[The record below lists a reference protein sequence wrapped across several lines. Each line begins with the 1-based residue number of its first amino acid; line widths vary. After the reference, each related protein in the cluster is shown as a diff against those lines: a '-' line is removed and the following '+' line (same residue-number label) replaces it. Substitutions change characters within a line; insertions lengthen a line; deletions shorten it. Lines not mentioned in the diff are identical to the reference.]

1 MTNSKMSTH
10 TRGELMIVKFFKRG
24 GVTDNK
30 FSTGGESAKNYLLNE
45 RVQQGTAQLLKG
57 DPEETTEIIN
67 GLGFSKIFTSGCLSF
82 DSEESKKIDD
92 ELKQKLMNDFERSLF
107 GDFDRSR
114 ISGYWVEHTDKKNE
128 KTGEP
133 RLELNFVFAN
143 VDLMTGKNLP
153 VYYHKNDLSRIN
165 DFKDLTNLVYD
176 LSDPNAPERKQTSV
190 ISINQSQNQK
200 DLKQAID
207 NHLMTLASQGQ
218 LPNHDSVK
226 QAITD
231 LGLTITATKNK
242 SISIKNPDPEKTRP
256 IRLTGA
262 FYEQQYKIANIINQP
277 ADSPSP
283 ADRNARIDELSAR
296 LESRIAKRTS
306 DLFQRMR
313 TRKGANADTARAKF
327 EPVQFSPRQDT
338 PTDPSHYQLTNN
350 HNLHSDLVSL
360 EHNSFDS
367 DPSLVPTEIA
377 NNSFSHGNHS
387 RFIDH
392 ILPGLQSPTTQRNGV
407 NDHEQRNNAS
417 SQGNA
422 GAFGAKA
429 RASFRGVTNAII
441 GYIDNFEFGTKA
453 SIGLFDTAVASERSS
468 DQQLRNGI
476 EQTKAVARSST
487 QGNNN
492 KRIKAD
498 TQPEQAPS
506 PIDHP
511 TPPTDVGSEKD
522 NREVELMEFYGL
534 MPTHDD
540 TPAPAP
546 YSSPKLQDYGLIPP
560 PNADQII
567 IEGEKNAT
575 GKRENNKRFTRY

>member
-1 MTNSKMSTH
+1 
-10 TRGELMIVKFFKRG
+10 MIVKFFKRG
-24 GVTDNK
+24 GTNDNK
-30 FSTGGESAKNYLLNE
+30 ISTGGEGVKNYLLGKDNNRE
-45 RVQQGTAQLLKG
+45 HANLLRG

-67 GLGFSKIFTSGCLSF
+67 GLGFSQIYTAGCLSF
-82 DSEESKKIDD
+82 DGEETQRVDD
-92 ELKQKLMNDFERSLF
+92 QLKQKLMADFERSLF

-114 ISGYWVEHTDKKNE
+114 ISGYWVEHTDKKDPRNGLE
-128 KTGEP
+128 

-143 VDLMTGKNLP
+143 VDLMTGKNLT
-153 VYYHKNDLSRIN
+153 VYLHKIDQSRIN
-165 DFKDLTNLVYD
+165 DFRDLSVLKHD

-190 ISINQSQNQK
+190 TNINQSQNQK

-262 FYEQQYKIANIINQP
+262 FYEQQYSALNYINR
-277 ADSPSP
+277 AEDSPSP
-283 ADRNARIDELSAR
+283 ADRNARIDEISAR
-296 LESRIAKRTS
+296 LESRITKRTN
-306 DLFQRMR
+306 DLYSKLRPR
-313 TRKGANADTARAKF
+313 TSKNSEPARAEF
-327 EPVQFSPRQDT
+327 EPVQFSSRQDT
-338 PTDPSHYQLTNN
+338 GTDPSDYQPTDNN
-350 HNLHSDLVSL
+350 PLYTDLGVIK
-360 EHNSFDS
+360 HNSFDS
-367 DPSLVPTEIA
+367 NPSLVHAKTT
-377 NNSFSHGNHS
+377 NNSFDNGNHS

-453 SIGLFDTAVASERSS
+453 SIRLFDTAVASERSS

-540 TPAPAP
+540 TPAP

-560 PNADQII
+560 PNANQII

-575 GKRENNKRFTRY
+575 GKRENNKRLTRR

>member
-1 MTNSKMSTH
+1 MPIC
-10 TRGELMIVKFFKRG
+10 TRGKTMIVKFFKRG
-24 GVTDNK
+24 GTKDNK
-30 FSTGGESAKNYLLNE
+30 ISTGGEGVKNYLLGKDNDRE
-45 RVQQGTAQLLKG
+45 KARLLAG
-57 DPEETTEIIN
+57 DPNETTEIIN
-67 GLGFSKIFTSGCLSF
+67 GLGFNKIYTSGCLSF
-82 DSEESKKIDD
+82 DGEESQRITDQ
-92 ELKQKLMNDFERSLF
+92 QKYEIMQNFERTLF
-107 GDFDRSR
+107 GDFDKSR
-114 ISGYWVEHTDKKNE
+114 ISGYWVEHTDKVDPNNGLE
-128 KTGEP
+128 

-143 VDLMTGKNLP
+143 VDLATGKNLP

-165 DFKDLTNLVYD
+165 DYKDLTNLTYD
-176 LSDPNAPERKQTSV
+176 LSDPNATQRKQASV
-190 ISINQSQNQK
+190 ISNNQSQDQK
-200 DLKQAID
+200 QLKQAIND
-207 NHLMTLASQGQ
+207 HLMTLATKGRLQ
-218 LPNHDSVK
+218 NHDSVK
-226 QAITD
+226 QALTD
-231 LGLTITATKNK
+231 LGLEITAIKK
-242 SISIKNPDPEKTRP
+242 SSISIKNPDPSKTRP

-306 DLFQRMR
+306 DLFHRMR

-338 PTDPSHYQLTNN
+338 PTDPSDYQPTDNN
-350 HNLHSDLVSL
+350 PLYTDLGVIK
-360 EHNSFDS
+360 HNSFDS
-367 DPSLVPTEIA
+367 DPSLVHAKTA
-377 NNSFSHGNHS
+377 NNSFSYGGHS

-392 ILPGLQSPTTQRNGV
+392 ILPSLQSPTTQQRNGI
-407 NDHEQRNNAS
+407 NNNEQRNNAGS
-417 SQGNA
+417 TSHA
-422 GAFGAKA
+422 GANGAKA
-429 RASFRGVTNAII
+429 RASFREFTDAII
-441 GYIDNFEFGTKA
+441 KYINDFEFGTKA
-453 SIGLFDTAVASERSS
+453 SIRLFDTAVASERSS

-506 PIDHP
+506 PIDSP
-511 TPPTDVGSEKD
+511 APPPAKAGSEKD

-567 IEGEKNAT
+567 IEHGEKNAT
-575 GKRENNKRFTRY
+575 GKRENNKRYTRH

>member
-1 MTNSKMSTH
+1 
-10 TRGELMIVKFFKRG
+10 MIVKFFKRG

-30 FSTGGESAKNYLLNE
+30 FSTGGESAKNYLLNK
-45 RVQQGTAQLLKG
+45 RVEQGTAQLLKG

-82 DSEESKKIDD
+82 DSEESQRISDSHKYKIMQ
-92 ELKQKLMNDFERSLF
+92 EFERALF
-107 GDFDRSR
+107 GDFDKTRV
-114 ISGYWVEHTDKKNE
+114 SGYWVEHTDKKNE
-128 KTGEP
+128 KTGES

-165 DFKDLTNLVYD
+165 DFKDLTNLVYE

-207 NHLMTLASQGQ
+207 NHLIELANQNK
-218 LPNHDSVK
+218 LPSHDSVK
-226 QAITD
+226 QALTD
-231 LGLTITATKNK
+231 LGLEIIAIKK
-242 SISIKNPDPEKTRP
+242 SSISIKNPDPEKTRP

-262 FYEQQYKIANIINQP
+262 FYEQQYSALNYINR
-277 ADSPSP
+277 AEDSPSP
-283 ADRNARIDELSAR
+283 ADRNARIDEISAR
-296 LESRIAKRTS
+296 LESRIAKRTN
-306 DLFQRMR
+306 DLYSKLRPR
-313 TRKGANADTARAKF
+313 TSKNSEPARAKF

-338 PTDPSHYQLTNN
+338 GTDPSDYQPTDNN
-350 HNLHSDLVSL
+350 PLYTDLGVIK
-360 EHNSFDS
+360 HNSFDS
-367 DPSLVPTEIA
+367 DPSLVHAKTA
-377 NNSFSHGNHS
+377 NNSFSYGNHS
-387 RFIDH
+387 RFIER
-392 ILPGLQSPTTQRNGV
+392 ILPNQQSPTTQRNGV
-407 NDHEQRNNAS
+407 NEHEQRNNAS

-453 SIGLFDTAVASERSS
+453 SIRLFDQTIGAERSS
-468 DQQLRNGI
+468 DQQLRHGI
-476 EQTKAVARSST
+476 KQLEKIARST
-487 QGNNN
+487 AQGNID
-492 KRIKAD
+492 KYITAD
-498 TQPEQAPS
+498 TAPEQAPS
-506 PIDHP
+506 PIDRP
-511 TPPTDVGSEKD
+511 APPPAKAGSEKD

-567 IEGEKNAT
+567 IEHGEKNAT
-575 GKRENNKRFTRY
+575 GKRENNQRYTRY

>member
-1 MTNSKMSTH
+1 
-10 TRGELMIVKFFKRG
+10 MIVKFFKRG

-45 RVQQGTAQLLKG
+45 RVEQGTAQLLKG
-57 DPEETTEIIN
+57 DPAETTEIIN

-128 KTGEP
+128 KTGKP

-153 VYYHKNDLSRIN
+153 VYYHKNDLGRIN

-207 NHLMTLASQGQ
+207 NHLIELANQNK
-218 LPNHDSVK
+218 LPSHDSVK
-226 QAITD
+226 QALTD
-231 LGLTITATKNK
+231 LGLEITAIKK
-242 SISIKNPDPEKTRP
+242 SSISIKNPDPEKTRP

-262 FYEQQYKIANIINQP
+262 FYEQQYKFSDLINR
-277 ADSPSP
+277 AENSTDT
-283 ADRNARIDELSAR
+283 ADRQQRIDELSSR
-296 LESRIAKRTS
+296 FESRIAKRTS
-306 DLFQRMR
+306 DLFHRMR

-338 PTDPSHYQLTNN
+338 PTDPSNYQLTNN

-377 NNSFSHGNHS
+377 NNSFDNGNHS
-387 RFIDH
+387 RFIER
-392 ILPGLQSPTTQRNGV
+392 ILPNQQSPTTQRNGV

-417 SQGNA
+417 STSHA

-429 RASFRGVTNAII
+429 RASFRGVTNTII
-441 GYIDNFEFGTKA
+441 GYIDNFEFGTKE
-453 SIGLFDTAVASERSS
+453 SLRLFDASVASERSS
-468 DQQLRNGI
+468 DRQLRHGI
-476 EQTKAVARSST
+476 EQIKAVARST
-487 QGNNN
+487 APRNDN
-492 KRIKAD
+492 KRIAED
-498 TQPEQAPS
+498 SAPEEQAPS

-575 GKRENNKRFTRY
+575 GKRENNKRLTRH

>member
-1 MTNSKMSTH
+1 MSTR

-45 RVQQGTAQLLKG
+45 RVEQGTAQLLKG

-143 VDLMTGKNLP
+143 VDLETGKNLP
-153 VYYHKNDLSRIN
+153 VYYHQNDLGRIN

-176 LSDPNAPERKQTSV
+176 LSDPNEPNRKQTSV
-190 ISINQSQNQK
+190 TNINQSQNQK

-242 SISIKNPDPEKTRP
+242 SISIKNPDPSKTRP

-296 LESRIAKRTS
+296 LESRISKRTS
-306 DLFQRMR
+306 DLFHRMR
-313 TRKGANADTARAKF
+313 PKKGSNSETARAEFDRVSDSRK
-327 EPVQFSPRQDT
+327 QDT
-338 PTDPSHYQLTNN
+338 PTDPSNYQLTNN

-377 NNSFSHGNHS
+377 NNSFSYGGHS
-387 RFIDH
+387 RFVDH
-392 ILPGLQSPTTQRNGV
+392 ILPGLQSPTTQQRNGV
-407 NDHEQRNNAS
+407 NNNEQRNNAD
-417 SQGNA
+417 SQTNVRSH
-422 GAFGAKA
+422 GAKA
-429 RASFRGVTNAII
+429 RASFREFTDAII
-441 GYIDNFEFGTKA
+441 KYIDNFELGTKA
-453 SIGLFDTAVASERSS
+453 SVRLFDTAVASERSS

-522 NREVELMEFYGL
+522 NREVELKLMEFYGL
-534 MPTHDD
+534 MPTDD

-575 GKRENNKRFTRY
+575 GKRENNKRLTRH

>member
-1 MTNSKMSTH
+1 MSTR

-143 VDLMTGKNLP
+143 VDLETGKNLP

-165 DFKDLTNLVYD
+165 DFKDLTNLQYD
-176 LSDPNAPERKQTSV
+176 LSDPNEPNRKQTSV
-190 ISINQSQNQK
+190 TNINQSQNQK

-242 SISIKNPDPEKTRP
+242 SISIKNPDPSKTRP

-306 DLFQRMR
+306 DLFHRMR
-313 TRKGANADTARAKF
+313 PKKGSNSETARAEFDRVSESRK
-327 EPVQFSPRQDT
+327 QDT
-338 PTDPSHYQLTNN
+338 PTDPSDYQPTDNN
-350 HNLHSDLVSL
+350 PLYTDLGVIK
-360 EHNSFDS
+360 HNSFDS

-387 RFIDH
+387 RFIER
-392 ILPGLQSPTTQRNGV
+392 ILPGLQSPTTQQRNGV
-407 NDHEQRNNAS
+407 NDHGQRNNAS

-429 RASFRGVTNAII
+429 RASFREFTDAII
-441 GYIDNFEFGTKA
+441 KYIDNFEFGAKA
-453 SIGLFDTAVASERSS
+453 SIRLFDQTIGAERSS
-468 DQQLRNGI
+468 DRQLRNGI

-506 PIDHP
+506 PIDRP
-511 TPPTDVGSEKD
+511 APPPAKAGSEKD

-567 IEGEKNAT
+567 IEHGEKNAT
-575 GKRENNKRFTRY
+575 GKRENNQRFTRY

>member
-1 MTNSKMSTH
+1 
-10 TRGELMIVKFFKRG
+10 MIVKFFKRG
-24 GVTDNK
+24 GTNDNK
-30 FSTGGESAKNYLLNE
+30 ISTGGEGVKNYLLGKDNNRE
-45 RVQQGTAQLLKG
+45 HANLLRG

-67 GLGFSKIFTSGCLSF
+67 GLGFSQIYTAGCLSF
-82 DSEESKKIDD
+82 DGEETQRVDD
-92 ELKQKLMNDFERSLF
+92 QLKQKLMADFERSLF

-114 ISGYWVEHTDKKNE
+114 ISGYWVEHTDKKDPRNGLE
-128 KTGEP
+128 

-143 VDLMTGKNLP
+143 VDLQTGKNLT
-153 VYYHKNDLSRIN
+153 VYLHKIDQSRIN
-165 DFKDLTNLVYD
+165 DFRDLSVLKHD

-190 ISINQSQNQK
+190 TNINQSQNQK

-242 SISIKNPDPEKTRP
+242 SISIKNPDPAKTRP

-262 FYEQQYKIANIINQP
+262 FYEQQYKFSDLINR
-277 ADSPSP
+277 AENSTDT
-283 ADRNARIDELSAR
+283 ADRQQRIDELSSR
-296 LESRIAKRTS
+296 FESRIAKRTS
-306 DLFQRMR
+306 DLFHRMR

-338 PTDPSHYQLTNN
+338 PTDPSDYQPTDNN
-350 HNLHSDLVSL
+350 PLYTDLGVIK
-360 EHNSFDS
+360 HNSFDS
-367 DPSLVPTEIA
+367 DPSLVHAKTA

-392 ILPGLQSPTTQRNGV
+392 ILPGLQSPATQRNGV

-441 GYIDNFEFGTKA
+441 GYIDNFEFATKA
-453 SIGLFDTAVASERSS
+453 SIRLFDTAVASERSS

-522 NREVELMEFYGL
+522 KREVELMEFYGL
-534 MPTHDD
+534 TPTHDD

-575 GKRENNKRFTRY
+575 GKRENNKRLTRH

>member
-1 MTNSKMSTH
+1 
-10 TRGELMIVKFFKRG
+10 MIVKFFKRG
-24 GVTDNK
+24 GIKDNK
-30 FSTGGESAKNYLLNE
+30 ISTGGEGVKNYLLGKDHDRE
-45 RVQQGTAQLLKG
+45 KAILLQGN
-57 DPEETTEIIN
+57 PEETTEIIN
-67 GLGFSKIFTSGCLSF
+67 GLGFNKIYTSGCLSF
-82 DSEESKKIDD
+82 DGEESQLITDQ
-92 ELKQKLMNDFERSLF
+92 QKYEIMQNFERALF
-107 GDFDRSR
+107 GDFDKTR
-114 ISGYWVEHTDKKNE
+114 ISGYWVEHSDKTDPNNALD
-128 KTGEP
+128 
-133 RLELNFVFAN
+133 RLELNFVYAN
-143 VDLMTGKNLP
+143 VDLQTGKNLP
-153 VYYHKNDLSRIN
+153 VYYHRNDLSRIN
-165 DFKDLTNLVYD
+165 DFKDLTNLTYD
-176 LSDPNAPERKQTSV
+176 LSDPNEPNRKQTSV
-190 ISINQSQNQK
+190 ININQSQNQK

-226 QAITD
+226 QALTD
-231 LGLTITATKNK
+231 LGLEITAIKK
-242 SISIKNPDPEKTRP
+242 SSISIKNPDPAKTRP

-262 FYEQQYKIANIINQP
+262 FYEQQYSAINYINR
-277 ADSPSP
+277 AEDSPSP
-283 ADRNARIDELSAR
+283 ADRNARIDEISAR
-296 LESRIAKRTS
+296 LESRIAKRTN
-306 DLFQRMR
+306 DLYSKLRPR
-313 TRKGANADTARAKF
+313 TSKNSEPARAEF
-327 EPVQFSPRQDT
+327 ERLQFSSRQDT
-338 PTDPSHYQLTNN
+338 GTDPSDYQPTDNN
-350 HNLHSDLVSL
+350 PLYTDLGVIK
-360 EHNSFDS
+360 HNSFDS

-377 NNSFSHGNHS
+377 NNSFSYGGHS

-392 ILPGLQSPTTQRNGV
+392 ILPGLQSPTTQQRNGV
-407 NDHEQRNNAS
+407 NNNEQRNNAS

-441 GYIDNFEFGTKA
+441 GYIDNFEFATKA
-453 SIGLFDTAVASERSS
+453 SIRLFDTAVASERSS

-567 IEGEKNAT
+567 IEHGEKNAT

>member
-1 MTNSKMSTH
+1 
-10 TRGELMIVKFFKRG
+10 MIVKFFKRG

-30 FSTGGESAKNYLLNE
+30 FSTGGESAKNYLLNK
-45 RVQQGTAQLLKG
+45 RVEQGTAQLLKG

-67 GLGFSKIFTSGCLSF
+67 GLGFSQIYTAGCLSF
-82 DSEESKKIDD
+82 DGEETQRVDD
-92 ELKQKLMNDFERSLF
+92 QLKQKLMADFERSLF

-114 ISGYWVEHTDKKNE
+114 ISGYWVEHTDKKDPRNGLE
-128 KTGEP
+128 

-143 VDLMTGKNLP
+143 VDLQTGKNLT
-153 VYYHKNDLSRIN
+153 VYLHKIDQSRIN
-165 DFKDLTNLVYD
+165 DFRDLSVLKHD

-207 NHLMTLASQGQ
+207 NHLIELANQNK

-226 QAITD
+226 QALTD
-231 LGLTITATKNK
+231 LGLEITAIKK
-242 SISIKNPDPEKTRP
+242 SSISIKNPDPEKTRP

-262 FYEQQYKIANIINQP
+262 FYEQEYSAINYINR
-277 ADSPSP
+277 AEDSPSP

-306 DLFQRMR
+306 DLFHRMR
-313 TRKGANADTARAKF
+313 PRKGSNSETARAEFDRVSDSRK
-327 EPVQFSPRQDT
+327 QDT

-387 RFIDH
+387 RFIER
-392 ILPGLQSPTTQRNGV
+392 ILPNQQSPTTQQRNGI
-407 NDHEQRNNAS
+407 NNNEQRNNAGS
-417 SQGNA
+417 TSHA
-422 GAFGAKA
+422 GANGAKA
-429 RASFRGVTNAII
+429 NASFSGLRKAII
-441 GYIDNFEFGTKA
+441 RYIDQFEFRTKA
-453 SIGLFDTAVASERSS
+453 SIRLFDTTVTSERSS
-468 DQQLRNGI
+468 DRQLRHRI
-476 EQTKAVARSST
+476 EQLKGEIRATSPRNTNQDITKA
-487 QGNNN
+487 
-492 KRIKAD
+492 D
-498 TQPEQAPS
+498 PPHEQAPS

-511 TPPTDVGSEKD
+511 APPPAKAGSEKD

-546 YSSPKLQDYGLIPP
+546 YSSPKLQDYGLVPP
-560 PNADQII
+560 SNADQII
-567 IEGEKNAT
+567 IEHGDKNAT
-575 GKRENNKRFTRY
+575 GKRDNNKRYTRY

>member
-1 MTNSKMSTH
+1 
-10 TRGELMIVKFFKRG
+10 MIVKFFKRG
-24 GVTDNK
+24 GTNDNK
-30 FSTGGESAKNYLLNE
+30 ISTGGEGVKNYLLGKDNNRE
-45 RVQQGTAQLLKG
+45 HANLLRG

-67 GLGFSKIFTSGCLSF
+67 GLGFSQIYTAGCLSF
-82 DSEESKKIDD
+82 DGEETQRVDD
-92 ELKQKLMNDFERSLF
+92 QLKQKLMADFERSLF

-114 ISGYWVEHTDKKNE
+114 ISGYWVEHTDKKDPRNGLE
-128 KTGEP
+128 

-143 VDLMTGKNLP
+143 VDLQTGKNLT
-153 VYYHKNDLSRIN
+153 VYLHKIDQSRIN
-165 DFKDLTNLVYD
+165 DFRDLSVLKHD

-190 ISINQSQNQK
+190 TNINQSQNQK

-262 FYEQQYKIANIINQP
+262 FYEQQYSALNYINR
-277 ADSPSP
+277 AEDSPSP
-283 ADRNARIDELSAR
+283 ADRNARIDEISAR
-296 LESRIAKRTS
+296 LESRIAKRTN
-306 DLFQRMR
+306 DLYSKLRPR
-313 TRKGANADTARAKF
+313 TSKNSEPARAEF
-327 EPVQFSPRQDT
+327 ERLQFSSRQDT
-338 PTDPSHYQLTNN
+338 GTDPSDHQPTDNN
-350 HNLHSDLVSL
+350 PLYTDLGVIK
-360 EHNSFDS
+360 HNSFDS
-367 DPSLVPTEIA
+367 DPSLVHAKTA
-377 NNSFSHGNHS
+377 NNSFSYGGHS

-417 SQGNA
+417 STSHA

-441 GYIDNFEFGTKA
+441 GYIDNFEFGAKA
-453 SIGLFDTAVASERSS
+453 SIRLFDQTIGAERSS
-468 DQQLRNGI
+468 DRQLRNGI

-506 PIDHP
+506 LIPP
-511 TPPTDVGSEKD
+511 FTPPAKAGSEKD

-546 YSSPKLQDYGLIPP
+546 YSSPKLQDYGLVPP
-560 PNADQII
+560 SNAEQII
-567 IEGEKNAT
+567 IEIEHGEKNAT
-575 GKRENNKRFTRY
+575 GKRENNQRYTRY

>member
-1 MTNSKMSTH
+1 
-10 TRGELMIVKFFKRG
+10 MIVKFFKRG
-24 GVTDNK
+24 GTNDNK
-30 FSTGGESAKNYLLNE
+30 ISTGGEGVKNYLLGKDNNRE
-45 RVQQGTAQLLKG
+45 HANLLRG

-67 GLGFSKIFTSGCLSF
+67 GLGFSQIYTAGCLSF
-82 DSEESKKIDD
+82 DGEETQRVDD
-92 ELKQKLMNDFERSLF
+92 QLKQKLMADFERSLF

-114 ISGYWVEHTDKKNE
+114 ISGYWVEHTDKKDPRNGLE
-128 KTGEP
+128 

-143 VDLMTGKNLP
+143 VDLQTGKNLT
-153 VYYHKNDLSRIN
+153 VYLHKIDQSRIN
-165 DFKDLTNLVYD
+165 DFRDLSVLKHD

-190 ISINQSQNQK
+190 TNINQSQNQK

-262 FYEQQYKIANIINQP
+262 FYEQQYSALNYINR
-277 ADSPSP
+277 AEDSPSP
-283 ADRNARIDELSAR
+283 ADRNARIDEISSR
-296 LESRIAKRTS
+296 FESRIAKRTS
-306 DLFQRMR
+306 DLFHRMR

-338 PTDPSHYQLTNN
+338 PTDPSNYQLTNN

-387 RFIDH
+387 RFIER
-392 ILPGLQSPTTQRNGV
+392 ILPNQQSPTTQRNGV

-453 SIGLFDTAVASERSS
+453 SIRLFDQTIGAERSS
-468 DQQLRNGI
+468 DQQLRHGI
-476 EQTKAVARSST
+476 KQLEKIARSST

-511 TPPTDVGSEKD
+511 APPPAKAGSEKD

-567 IEGEKNAT
+567 IEHGEKNAT
-575 GKRENNKRFTRY
+575 GKRENNKRYTRY

>member
-1 MTNSKMSTH
+1 
-10 TRGELMIVKFFKRG
+10 MIVKFFKRG
-24 GVTDNK
+24 GTNDNK
-30 FSTGGESAKNYLLNE
+30 ISTGGEGVKNYLLGKDNNRE
-45 RVQQGTAQLLKG
+45 HANLLRG

-67 GLGFSKIFTSGCLSF
+67 GLGFSQIYTAGCLSF
-82 DSEESKKIDD
+82 DGEETQRVDD
-92 ELKQKLMNDFERSLF
+92 QLKQKLMADFERSLF

-114 ISGYWVEHTDKKNE
+114 ISGYWVEHTDKKDPRNGLE
-128 KTGEP
+128 

-143 VDLMTGKNLP
+143 VDLQTGKNLT
-153 VYYHKNDLSRIN
+153 VYLHKIDQSRIN
-165 DFKDLTNLVYD
+165 DFRDLSVLKHD

-207 NHLMTLASQGQ
+207 NYLIELASQNK
-218 LPNHDSVK
+218 LPSHDSVK
-226 QAITD
+226 QALTD
-231 LGLTITATKNK
+231 LGLEIIAIKK
-242 SISIKNPDPEKTRP
+242 SSISIKNPDATKTRP

-262 FYEQQYKIANIINQP
+262 FYEQQYKIANIFNQP

-296 LESRIAKRTS
+296 LESRISKRTS
-306 DLFQRMR
+306 DLFHRMR
-313 TRKGANADTARAKF
+313 PKKGSNSETARAEFDRVSDSRK
-327 EPVQFSPRQDT
+327 QDT
-338 PTDPSHYQLTNN
+338 PTDPSNYQLTNN

-367 DPSLVPTEIA
+367 DPSLVHAKTA
-377 NNSFSHGNHS
+377 NNSFSYGGHS

-392 ILPGLQSPTTQRNGV
+392 ILHGLQSPTTQQRNGV
-407 NDHEQRNNAS
+407 NNNEQRNNAD
-417 SQGNA
+417 SQTNVRSH
-422 GAFGAKA
+422 GAKA
-429 RASFRGVTNAII
+429 RASFREFTDAII
-441 GYIDNFEFGTKA
+441 KYIDNFELGTKA
-453 SIGLFDTAVASERSS
+453 SVRLFDTAVASERSS

-498 TQPEQAPS
+498 PPHEQAPS

-511 TPPTDVGSEKD
+511 APPPAKAGSEKD
-522 NREVELMEFYGL
+522 NSEVELMEFYGL

-575 GKRENNKRFTRY
+575 GKRENNKRLTRH

>member
-1 MTNSKMSTH
+1 MSTR

-45 RVQQGTAQLLKG
+45 RVEQGTAQLLKG

-143 VDLMTGKNLP
+143 VDLETGKNLP
-153 VYYHKNDLSRIN
+153 VYYHQNDLGRIN

-176 LSDPNAPERKQTSV
+176 LSDPNEPNRKQTSV
-190 ISINQSQNQK
+190 TNINQSQNQK

-242 SISIKNPDPEKTRP
+242 SISIKNPDPSKTRP

-296 LESRIAKRTS
+296 LESRISKRTS
-306 DLFQRMR
+306 DLFHRMR
-313 TRKGANADTARAKF
+313 PKKGSNSETARAEFDRVSDSRK
-327 EPVQFSPRQDT
+327 QDT
-338 PTDPSHYQLTNN
+338 PTDPSNYQLTNN

-377 NNSFSHGNHS
+377 NNSFSYGGHS

-392 ILPGLQSPTTQRNGV
+392 ILPGLQSPTTQQRNGV
-407 NDHEQRNNAS
+407 NNNEQRNNAD
-417 SQGNA
+417 SQTNVRSH
-422 GAFGAKA
+422 GAKA
-429 RASFRGVTNAII
+429 RASFREFTDAII
-441 GYIDNFEFGTKA
+441 KYIDNFELGTKA
-453 SIGLFDTAVASERSS
+453 SVRLFDTAVASERSS

-522 NREVELMEFYGL
+522 NREVELKLMEFYGL
-534 MPTHDD
+534 MPTDD

-575 GKRENNKRFTRY
+575 GKRENNKRLTRH

>member
-1 MTNSKMSTH
+1 
-10 TRGELMIVKFFKRG
+10 MIVKFFKRG
-24 GVTDNK
+24 GTNDNK
-30 FSTGGESAKNYLLNE
+30 ISTGGEGVKNYLLGKDNNRE
-45 RVQQGTAQLLKG
+45 HANLLRG

-67 GLGFSKIFTSGCLSF
+67 GLGFSQIYTAGCLSF
-82 DSEESKKIDD
+82 DGEETQRVDD
-92 ELKQKLMNDFERSLF
+92 QLKQKLMADFERSLF

-114 ISGYWVEHTDKKNE
+114 ISGYWVEHTDKKDPRNGLE
-128 KTGEP
+128 

-143 VDLMTGKNLP
+143 VDLMTGKNLT
-153 VYYHKNDLSRIN
+153 VYLHKIDQSRIN
-165 DFKDLTNLVYD
+165 DFRDLSVLKHD

-190 ISINQSQNQK
+190 TNINQSQNQK

-262 FYEQQYKIANIINQP
+262 FYEQQYSALNYINR
-277 ADSPSP
+277 AEDSPSP
-283 ADRNARIDELSAR
+283 ADRNARIDEISAR
-296 LESRIAKRTS
+296 LESRIAKRTN
-306 DLFQRMR
+306 DLYSKLRPR
-313 TRKGANADTARAKF
+313 TSKNSEPARAEF
-327 EPVQFSPRQDT
+327 ERLQFSSRQDT
-338 PTDPSHYQLTNN
+338 GTDPSDHQPTDNN
-350 HNLHSDLVSL
+350 PLYTDLGVIK
-360 EHNSFDS
+360 HNSFDS
-367 DPSLVPTEIA
+367 DPSLVHAKTA
-377 NNSFSHGNHS
+377 NNSFSYGGHS

-417 SQGNA
+417 STSHA

-441 GYIDNFEFGTKA
+441 GYIDNFEFGAKA
-453 SIGLFDTAVASERSS
+453 SIRLFDQTIGAERSS
-468 DQQLRNGI
+468 DRQLRNGI

-506 PIDHP
+506 LIPP
-511 TPPTDVGSEKD
+511 FTPPAKAGSEKD
-522 NREVELMEFYGL
+522 NREEVELMEFYGL
-534 MPTHDD
+534 IPTHDD

-575 GKRENNKRFTRY
+575 GKRENNKRLTRH

>member
-1 MTNSKMSTH
+1 MPIC
-10 TRGELMIVKFFKRG
+10 TRGKTMIVKFFKRG
-24 GVTDNK
+24 GTKDNK
-30 FSTGGESAKNYLLNE
+30 ISTGGEGVKNYLLGKDNDRE
-45 RVQQGTAQLLKG
+45 KASLLAG
-57 DPEETTEIIN
+57 DPNETTEIIN
-67 GLGFSKIFTSGCLSF
+67 GLGFNKIYTSGCLSF
-82 DSEESKKIDD
+82 DSEESQRISDSHKYKIMQ
-92 ELKQKLMNDFERSLF
+92 EFERALF
-107 GDFDRSR
+107 GDFDKTRV
-114 ISGYWVEHTDKKNE
+114 SGYWVEHADKKNE
-128 KTGEP
+128 KTGES

-165 DFKDLTNLVYD
+165 DYKDLTNLTYG
-176 LSDPNAPERKQTSV
+176 LSDPNATQRKQASV
-190 ISINQSQNQK
+190 ISNNQSQDQK
-200 DLKQAID
+200 QLKQAIND
-207 NHLMTLASQGQ
+207 HLMTLATKGRLQ
-218 LPNHDSVK
+218 NHDSVK
-226 QAITD
+226 QALTD
-231 LGLTITATKNK
+231 LGLEITAIKK
-242 SISIKNPDPEKTRP
+242 SSISIKNPDPSKTRP

-306 DLFQRMR
+306 DLFHRMR
-313 TRKGANADTARAKF
+313 PKKGSNSETARAEF

-338 PTDPSHYQLTNN
+338 GTDPSDYQPTDNN
-350 HNLHSDLVSL
+350 PLYTDLGVIK
-360 EHNSFDS
+360 HNSFDS
-367 DPSLVPTEIA
+367 DPSLVHAKTA
-377 NNSFSHGNHS
+377 NNSFSYGGHS

-453 SIGLFDTAVASERSS
+453 SIRLFDTTVTSERSS
-468 DQQLRNGI
+468 DRQLRHRI
-476 EQTKAVARSST
+476 EQLKGEIRATSPRNTNQDITKA
-487 QGNNN
+487 
-492 KRIKAD
+492 D
-498 TQPEQAPS
+498 PPHEQAPS

-511 TPPTDVGSEKD
+511 APPPAKAGSEKD

-567 IEGEKNAT
+567 IEHGEKNAT
-575 GKRENNKRFTRY
+575 GKRENNQRYTRY

>member
-1 MTNSKMSTH
+1 MPIC
-10 TRGELMIVKFFKRG
+10 TRGKTMIVKFFKRG
-24 GVTDNK
+24 GTKDNK
-30 FSTGGESAKNYLLNE
+30 ISTGGEGVKNYLLGKDNDRE
-45 RVQQGTAQLLKG
+45 KASLLAG
-57 DPEETTEIIN
+57 DPNETTEIIN
-67 GLGFSKIFTSGCLSF
+67 GLGFNKIYTSGCLSF
-82 DSEESKKIDD
+82 DGEESQRITDQ
-92 ELKQKLMNDFERSLF
+92 QKYEIMQNFERTLF
-107 GDFDRSR
+107 GDFDKSR
-114 ISGYWVEHTDKKNE
+114 ISGYWVEHTDKVDSNNGLE
-128 KTGEP
+128 

-143 VDLMTGKNLP
+143 VDLATGKNLA

-165 DFKDLTNLVYD
+165 DYKDLTNLTYG
-176 LSDPNAPERKQTSV
+176 LSDPNATQRKQASV
-190 ISINQSQNQK
+190 ISNNQSQDQK
-200 DLKQAID
+200 QLKQAIND
-207 NHLMTLASQGQ
+207 HLMTLATKGRLQ
-218 LPNHDSVK
+218 NHDSVK
-226 QAITD
+226 QALTD
-231 LGLTITATKNK
+231 LGLEITAIKK
-242 SISIKNPDPEKTRP
+242 SSISIKNPDPEKTRP

-262 FYEQQYKIANIINQP
+262 FYEQQYSALNYINR
-277 ADSPSP
+277 AEDSPSP

-306 DLFQRMR
+306 DLFHRMR
-313 TRKGANADTARAKF
+313 PRKGSNSETARAEFDRVSDSRK
-327 EPVQFSPRQDT
+327 QDT

-441 GYIDNFEFGTKA
+441 GYIDNFEFATKA
-453 SIGLFDTAVASERSS
+453 SIRLFDTAVASERSS

-534 MPTHDD
+534 MPTDD

-575 GKRENNKRFTRY
+575 GKRENNKRLTRH

>member
-1 MTNSKMSTH
+1 
-10 TRGELMIVKFFKRG
+10 MIVKFFKRG
-24 GVTDNK
+24 GTNDNK
-30 FSTGGESAKNYLLNE
+30 ISTGGEGVKNYLLGKDNNRE
-45 RVQQGTAQLLKG
+45 NANLLRG

-67 GLGFSKIFTSGCLSF
+67 GLGFSQIYTAGCLSF
-82 DSEESKKIDD
+82 DGEETQRVDD
-92 ELKQKLMNDFERSLF
+92 QLKQKLMADFERSLF

-114 ISGYWVEHTDKKNE
+114 ISGYWVEHTDKKDPRNGLE
-128 KTGEP
+128 

-143 VDLMTGKNLP
+143 VDLQTGKNLT
-153 VYYHKNDLSRIN
+153 VYLHKIDQSRIN
-165 DFKDLTNLVYD
+165 DFRDLSVLKHD

-190 ISINQSQNQK
+190 TNINQSQNQK

-262 FYEQQYKIANIINQP
+262 FYEQQYSALNYINR
-277 ADSPSP
+277 AEDSPSP
-283 ADRNARIDELSAR
+283 ADRNARIDEISAR
-296 LESRIAKRTS
+296 LESRIAKRTN
-306 DLFQRMR
+306 DLYSKLRPR
-313 TRKGANADTARAKF
+313 TSKNSEPARAEF
-327 EPVQFSPRQDT
+327 EPVQFSSRQDT
-338 PTDPSHYQLTNN
+338 GTDPSDYQPTDNN
-350 HNLHSDLVSL
+350 PLYTDLGVIK
-360 EHNSFDS
+360 HNSFDS
-367 DPSLVPTEIA
+367 NPSLVHAKTT
-377 NNSFSHGNHS
+377 NNSFDNGNHS

-453 SIGLFDTAVASERSS
+453 SIRLFDTAVASERSS

-534 MPTHDD
+534 MPAHDD

-575 GKRENNKRFTRY
+575 GKRENNKRLTRH

>member
-1 MTNSKMSTH
+1 
-10 TRGELMIVKFFKRG
+10 MIVKFFKRG

-45 RVQQGTAQLLKG
+45 RVEQGTAQLLKG
-57 DPEETTEIIN
+57 DPAETTEIIN

-143 VDLMTGKNLP
+143 VDLETGKNLP
-153 VYYHKNDLSRIN
+153 VYYHKNDLGRIN
-165 DFKDLTNLVYD
+165 DFKDLTNLQYD
-176 LSDPNAPERKQTSV
+176 LSDPNEPNRKQTSV
-190 ISINQSQNQK
+190 TNINQSQNQK

-262 FYEQQYKIANIINQP
+262 FYEQQYSALNYINR
-277 ADSPSP
+277 AEDSPSP
-283 ADRNARIDELSAR
+283 ADRNARIDEISAR
-296 LESRIAKRTS
+296 LESRISKRTS

-338 PTDPSHYQLTNN
+338 GTDPSDYQPTDNN
-350 HNLHSDLVSL
+350 PLYTDLGVIK
-360 EHNSFDS
+360 HNSFDS

-387 RFIDH
+387 RFIER
-392 ILPGLQSPTTQRNGV
+392 ILPGLQSPTTQQRNGV
-407 NDHEQRNNAS
+407 NDHEQRNNGS
-417 SQGNA
+417 STSHA

-429 RASFRGVTNAII
+429 RASFREFTDAII
-441 GYIDNFEFGTKA
+441 KYIDDFEFGTKA
-453 SIGLFDTAVASERSS
+453 SIRLFDQTIGAERSS
-468 DQQLRNGI
+468 DRQLRNGI

-506 PIDHP
+506 LIPP
-511 TPPTDVGSEKD
+511 FTPPAKAGSEKD

-534 MPTHDD
+534 VPTHDD

-567 IEGEKNAT
+567 IEHGEKNAT
-575 GKRENNKRFTRY
+575 GKRKNNKRFTRY

>member
-1 MTNSKMSTH
+1 
-10 TRGELMIVKFFKRG
+10 MIVKFFKRG
-24 GVTDNK
+24 GTNDNK
-30 FSTGGESAKNYLLNE
+30 ISTGGEGVKNYLLGKDNNRE
-45 RVQQGTAQLLKG
+45 HANLLRG

-67 GLGFSKIFTSGCLSF
+67 GLGFSQIYTAGCLSF
-82 DSEESKKIDD
+82 DGEETQRVDD
-92 ELKQKLMNDFERSLF
+92 QLKQKLMADFERSLF

-114 ISGYWVEHTDKKNE
+114 ISGYWVEHTDKKDPRNGLE
-128 KTGEP
+128 

-143 VDLMTGKNLP
+143 VDLQTGKNLT
-153 VYYHKNDLSRIN
+153 VYLHKIDQSRIN
-165 DFKDLTNLVYD
+165 DFRDLSVLKHD

-190 ISINQSQNQK
+190 TNINQSQNQK

-262 FYEQQYKIANIINQP
+262 FYEQQYSALNYINR
-277 ADSPSP
+277 AEDSPSP

-338 PTDPSHYQLTNN
+338 PTDPSDYQPTDNN
-350 HNLHSDLVSL
+350 PLYTDLVSL

-377 NNSFSHGNHS
+377 NNSFDNGNHS
-387 RFIDH
+387 RFIER

-407 NDHEQRNNAS
+407 NDHEQRNTAS
-417 SQGNA
+417 STSHA

-453 SIGLFDTAVASERSS
+453 SVRLFDQTIGAERSS
-468 DQQLRNGI
+468 DQQLRHGI
-476 EQTKAVARSST
+476 KQLEKIART
-487 QGNNN
+487 TAQGNID
-492 KRIKAD
+492 KYITAD
-498 TQPEQAPS
+498 TAPEQAPS
-506 PIDHP
+506 PIDRP
-511 TPPTDVGSEKD
+511 APPPAKAGSEKD

-575 GKRENNKRFTRY
+575 GKRENNKRLTRH

>member
-1 MTNSKMSTH
+1 
-10 TRGELMIVKFFKRG
+10 MIVKFFKRG
-24 GVTDNK
+24 GTKDNK
-30 FSTGGESAKNYLLNE
+30 ISTGGEGVKNYLLGKDNDRE
-45 RVQQGTAQLLKG
+45 KASLLAG
-57 DPEETTEIIN
+57 DPNETTEIIN
-67 GLGFSKIFTSGCLSF
+67 GLGFNKIYTSGCLSF

-143 VDLMTGKNLP
+143 VDLETGKNLP

-165 DFKDLTNLVYD
+165 DFKDLTNLQYD
-176 LSDPNAPERKQTSV
+176 LSDPNEPNRKQTSV
-190 ISINQSQNQK
+190 TNINQSQNQK

-226 QAITD
+226 QALTD
-231 LGLTITATKNK
+231 LGLEIIAIKK
-242 SISIKNPDPEKTRP
+242 SSISIKNPDPEKTRP

-262 FYEQQYKIANIINQP
+262 FYEQQYSALNYINR
-277 ADSPSP
+277 AEDSPSP
-283 ADRNARIDELSAR
+283 ADRNARIDEISAR

-306 DLFQRMR
+306 DLFHRMR
-313 TRKGANADTARAKF
+313 PRKGSNSETARAEFDRVSDSRK
-327 EPVQFSPRQDT
+327 QDT
-338 PTDPSHYQLTNN
+338 PTDPSDYQPTDNN
-350 HNLHSDLVSL
+350 PLYTDLGVIK
-360 EHNSFDS
+360 HNSFDS
-367 DPSLVPTEIA
+367 NPSLVHAKTT
-377 NNSFSHGNHS
+377 NNSFDNGNHS
-387 RFIDH
+387 RFIER
-392 ILPGLQSPTTQRNGV
+392 ILPGLQSPTTQQRNGV
-407 NDHEQRNNAS
+407 NNNEQRNNAD
-417 SQGNA
+417 SQTNVRSH
-422 GAFGAKA
+422 GAKA

-441 GYIDNFEFGTKA
+441 KYIDNFELGTKA
-453 SIGLFDTAVASERSS
+453 SIRLFDQTIGAERSS
-468 DQQLRNGI
+468 DQQLRHGI
-476 EQTKAVARSST
+476 KQLEKIARSTSPRNTNQDITKA
-487 QGNNN
+487 
-492 KRIKAD
+492 D
-498 TQPEQAPS
+498 PPHEQAPS

-511 TPPTDVGSEKD
+511 APPPAKAGSEKD
-522 NREVELMEFYGL
+522 NREEVELMEFYGL
-534 MPTHDD
+534 IPTHDD

-575 GKRENNKRFTRY
+575 GKRENNKRLTRH

>member
-1 MTNSKMSTH
+1 
-10 TRGELMIVKFFKRG
+10 MIVKFFKRG
-24 GVTDNK
+24 GTNDNK
-30 FSTGGESAKNYLLNE
+30 ISTGGEGVKNYLLGKDNNRE
-45 RVQQGTAQLLKG
+45 HANLLRG

-67 GLGFSKIFTSGCLSF
+67 GLGFSQIYTAGCLSF
-82 DSEESKKIDD
+82 DGEETQRVDD
-92 ELKQKLMNDFERSLF
+92 QLKQKLMADFERSLF

-114 ISGYWVEHTDKKNE
+114 ISGYWVEHTDKKDPRNGLE
-128 KTGEP
+128 

-143 VDLMTGKNLP
+143 VDLQTGKNLT
-153 VYYHKNDLSRIN
+153 VYLHKIDQSRIN
-165 DFKDLTNLVYD
+165 DFRDLSVLKHD

-207 NHLMTLASQGQ
+207 NYLIELASQNK
-218 LPNHDSVK
+218 LPDHQAVK
-226 QAITD
+226 QALTD
-231 LGLTITATKNK
+231 LGLEITATKNK

-262 FYEQQYKIANIINQP
+262 FYEQQYKFSDLINR
-277 ADSPSP
+277 AENSTDT
-283 ADRNARIDELSAR
+283 ADRQQRIDELSSR
-296 LESRIAKRTS
+296 FESRITKRTN
-306 DLFQRMR
+306 DLYSKLRPR
-313 TRKGANADTARAKF
+313 TSKNSEPARAEF
-327 EPVQFSPRQDT
+327 ERLQFSSRQDT
-338 PTDPSHYQLTNN
+338 GTDPSNYQLTNN
-350 HNLHSDLVSL
+350 HNLHSNLVSL

-377 NNSFSHGNHS
+377 NNSFSYGGHS

-392 ILPGLQSPTTQRNGV
+392 ILPGLQSPTTQQRNGI
-407 NDHEQRNNAS
+407 NNNEQRNNAGS
-417 SQGNA
+417 TSHA
-422 GAFGAKA
+422 GANGAKA

-441 GYIDNFEFGTKA
+441 GYINNFEFGTKA
-453 SIGLFDTAVASERSS
+453 SIRLFDQTIGAERSS
-468 DQQLRNGI
+468 DQQLRHGI
-476 EQTKAVARSST
+476 KQLEKIARSTSPRNTNQDITKA
-487 QGNNN
+487 
-492 KRIKAD
+492 D
-498 TQPEQAPS
+498 PPHEQAPS

-511 TPPTDVGSEKD
+511 APPPAKAGSEKD
-522 NREVELMEFYGL
+522 NSEVELMEFYGL

-575 GKRENNKRFTRY
+575 GKRENNKRLARH

>member
-1 MTNSKMSTH
+1 
-10 TRGELMIVKFFKRG
+10 MIVKFFKRG
-24 GVTDNK
+24 GTNDNK
-30 FSTGGESAKNYLLNE
+30 ISTGGEGVKNYLLGKDNNRE
-45 RVQQGTAQLLKG
+45 HANLLRG

-67 GLGFSKIFTSGCLSF
+67 GLGFSQIYTAGCLSF
-82 DSEESKKIDD
+82 DGEETQRVDD
-92 ELKQKLMNDFERSLF
+92 QLKQKLMADFERSLF

-114 ISGYWVEHTDKKNE
+114 ISGYWVEHTDKKDPRNGLE
-128 KTGEP
+128 

-143 VDLMTGKNLP
+143 VDLMTGKNLT
-153 VYYHKNDLSRIN
+153 VYLHKIDQSRIN
-165 DFKDLTNLVYD
+165 DFRDLSVLKHD

-190 ISINQSQNQK
+190 TNINQSQNQK

-262 FYEQQYKIANIINQP
+262 FYEQQYSALNYINR
-277 ADSPSP
+277 AEDSPSP

-296 LESRIAKRTS
+296 LESRIAKRTN
-306 DLFQRMR
+306 DLYSKLRPR
-313 TRKGANADTARAKF
+313 TSKNSEPARAEF
-327 EPVQFSPRQDT
+327 ERLQFSSRQDT
-338 PTDPSHYQLTNN
+338 GTDPSNYQLTNN

-387 RFIDH
+387 RFIER
-392 ILPGLQSPTTQRNGV
+392 ILPNQQSPTTQQRNGV
-407 NDHEQRNNAS
+407 NNNEQRNNAD
-417 SQGNA
+417 SQTNVRSH
-422 GAFGAKA
+422 GAKA
-429 RASFRGVTNAII
+429 RASFREFTDAII
-441 GYIDNFEFGTKA
+441 KYIDNFELGTKA
-453 SIGLFDTAVASERSS
+453 SIRLFDTAVASERSS
-468 DQQLRNGI
+468 DRQLRNGI

-487 QGNNN
+487 QRDNN

-522 NREVELMEFYGL
+522 NMEVELMEFYGL
-534 MPTHDD
+534 MPAHDD

-575 GKRENNKRFTRY
+575 GKRENNKRLTRH

>member
-1 MTNSKMSTH
+1 MSTR

-45 RVQQGTAQLLKG
+45 RVEQGTAQLLKG

-143 VDLMTGKNLP
+143 VDLETGKNLP

-165 DFKDLTNLVYD
+165 DFKDLTNLQYD
-176 LSDPNAPERKQTSV
+176 LSDPNEPNRKQTSV
-190 ISINQSQNQK
+190 TNINQSQNQK

-262 FYEQQYKIANIINQP
+262 FYEQQYSALNYINR
-277 ADSPSP
+277 AEDSPSP
-283 ADRNARIDELSAR
+283 ADRNARIDEISAR

-338 PTDPSHYQLTNN
+338 PTDPSDYQPTDNN
-350 HNLHSDLVSL
+350 PLYTDLGVIK
-360 EHNSFDS
+360 HNSFDS

-387 RFIDH
+387 RFIER

-407 NDHEQRNNAS
+407 NDHEQRNTAS
-417 SQGNA
+417 STSHA

-453 SIGLFDTAVASERSS
+453 SVRLFDQTIGAERSS
-468 DQQLRNGI
+468 DQQLRHGI
-476 EQTKAVARSST
+476 KQLEKIARSTSPRNTNQDITKA
-487 QGNNN
+487 
-492 KRIKAD
+492 D
-498 TQPEQAPS
+498 PPHEQAPS

-511 TPPTDVGSEKD
+511 APPPAKAGSEKD

-575 GKRENNKRFTRY
+575 GKRENNKRLTRH

>member
-1 MTNSKMSTH
+1 
-10 TRGELMIVKFFKRG
+10 MIVKFFKRG

-45 RVQQGTAQLLKG
+45 RVEQGTAQLLKG

-67 GLGFSKIFTSGCLSF
+67 GLGFNKIYTSGCLSF

-143 VDLMTGKNLP
+143 VDLETGKNLP

-165 DFKDLTNLVYD
+165 DFKDLTNLQYD
-176 LSDPNAPERKQTSV
+176 LSDPNEPNRKQTSV
-190 ISINQSQNQK
+190 TNINQSQNQK

-242 SISIKNPDPEKTRP
+242 SISIKNPDPAKTRP

-262 FYEQQYKIANIINQP
+262 FYEQQYKFSDLINR
-277 ADSPSP
+277 AENSTDT
-283 ADRNARIDELSAR
+283 ADRQQRIDELSSR
-296 LESRIAKRTS
+296 FESRIAKRTS

-338 PTDPSHYQLTNN
+338 PTDPSDYQPTDNN
-350 HNLHSDLVSL
+350 PLYTDLVSL

-453 SIGLFDTAVASERSS
+453 SIRLFDQTIGAERSS
-468 DQQLRNGI
+468 DQQLRHGI
-476 EQTKAVARSST
+476 KQLEKIARST
-487 QGNNN
+487 AQRNID
-492 KRIKAD
+492 KYITAD
-498 TQPEQAPS
+498 TAPEQAPS
-506 PIDHP
+506 PIDSP
-511 TPPTDVGSEKD
+511 APPPAKAGSEKD

-567 IEGEKNAT
+567 IEHGEKNAT
-575 GKRENNKRFTRY
+575 GKRENNKRFTHC

>member
-1 MTNSKMSTH
+1 
-10 TRGELMIVKFFKRG
+10 MIVKFFKRG
-24 GVTDNK
+24 GTNDNK
-30 FSTGGESAKNYLLNE
+30 ISTGGEGVKNYLLGKDNNRE
-45 RVQQGTAQLLKG
+45 HANLLRG

-67 GLGFSKIFTSGCLSF
+67 GLGFSQIYTAGCLSF
-82 DSEESKKIDD
+82 DGEETQRVDD
-92 ELKQKLMNDFERSLF
+92 QLKQKLMADFERSLF

-114 ISGYWVEHTDKKNE
+114 ISGYWVEHTDKKDPRNGLE
-128 KTGEP
+128 

-143 VDLMTGKNLP
+143 VDLQTGKNLT
-153 VYYHKNDLSRIN
+153 VYLHKIDQSRIN
-165 DFKDLTNLVYD
+165 DFRDLSVLKHD

-207 NHLMTLASQGQ
+207 NHLIELANQNK
-218 LPNHDSVK
+218 LPSHDSVK
-226 QAITD
+226 QALTD
-231 LGLTITATKNK
+231 LGLEIIAIKK
-242 SISIKNPDPEKTRP
+242 SSISIKNPDPEKTRP

-262 FYEQQYKIANIINQP
+262 FYEQQYSALNYINR
-277 ADSPSP
+277 AEDSPSP
-283 ADRNARIDELSAR
+283 ADRNARIDEISAR
-296 LESRIAKRTS
+296 LESRIAKRTN
-306 DLFQRMR
+306 DLYSKLRPR
-313 TRKGANADTARAKF
+313 TSKNSEPARAEF
-327 EPVQFSPRQDT
+327 ERLQFSSRQDT
-338 PTDPSHYQLTNN
+338 GTDPSNYQLTNN

-367 DPSLVPTEIA
+367 DPSLVHAKTA
-377 NNSFSHGNHS
+377 NNSFSYGGHS

-392 ILPGLQSPTTQRNGV
+392 ILHGLQSPTTQQRNGI
-407 NDHEQRNNAS
+407 NNNEQRNNAGS
-417 SQGNA
+417 TSHA
-422 GAFGAKA
+422 GANGAKA

-453 SIGLFDTAVASERSS
+453 SIRLFDTAVASERSS

-506 PIDHP
+506 PIDSP
-511 TPPTDVGSEKD
+511 APPPAKAGSEKD

-567 IEGEKNAT
+567 IEHGEKNAT
-575 GKRENNKRFTRY
+575 GKRENNKRYTRY

>member
-1 MTNSKMSTH
+1 
-10 TRGELMIVKFFKRG
+10 MIVKFFKRG
-24 GVTDNK
+24 GTNDNK
-30 FSTGGESAKNYLLNE
+30 ISTGGEGVKNYLLGKDNNRE
-45 RVQQGTAQLLKG
+45 HANLLRG

-67 GLGFSKIFTSGCLSF
+67 GLGFSQIYTAGCLSF
-82 DSEESKKIDD
+82 DGEETQRVDD
-92 ELKQKLMNDFERSLF
+92 QLKQKLMADFERSLF

-114 ISGYWVEHTDKKNE
+114 ISGYWVEHTDKKDPRNGLE
-128 KTGEP
+128 

-143 VDLMTGKNLP
+143 VDLMTGKNLT
-153 VYYHKNDLSRIN
+153 VYLHKIDQSRIN
-165 DFKDLTNLVYD
+165 DFRDLSVLKHD
-176 LSDPNAPERKQTSV
+176 LSDPNEPNRKQTSV
-190 ISINQSQNQK
+190 TNINQSQNQK

-226 QAITD
+226 QALTD
-231 LGLTITATKNK
+231 LGLEIIAIKK
-242 SISIKNPDPEKTRP
+242 SSISIKNPDPEKTRP

-262 FYEQQYKIANIINQP
+262 FYEQQYSALNYINR
-277 ADSPSP
+277 AEDSPSP

-306 DLFQRMR
+306 DLFHRMR
-313 TRKGANADTARAKF
+313 PRKGSNSETARAEFDRVSDSRK
-327 EPVQFSPRQDT
+327 QDT

-441 GYIDNFEFGTKA
+441 GYIDNFEFATKA
-453 SIGLFDTAVASERSS
+453 SIRLFDTAVASERSS

-575 GKRENNKRFTRY
+575 GKRENNKRLTRH

>member
-1 MTNSKMSTH
+1 
-10 TRGELMIVKFFKRG
+10 MIVKFFKRG
-24 GVTDNK
+24 GTNDNK
-30 FSTGGESAKNYLLNE
+30 ISTGGEGVKNYLLGKDNNRE
-45 RVQQGTAQLLKG
+45 HANLLRG
-57 DPEETTEIIN
+57 DPEETTEIII
-67 GLGFSKIFTSGCLSF
+67 GLGFSQIYTAGCLSF
-82 DSEESKKIDD
+82 DGEETQRVDD
-92 ELKQKLMNDFERSLF
+92 QLKQKLMADFERSLF

-114 ISGYWVEHTDKKNE
+114 ISGYWVEHTDKKDPRNGLE
-128 KTGEP
+128 

-143 VDLMTGKNLP
+143 VDLQTGKNLT
-153 VYYHKNDLSRIN
+153 VYLHKIDQSRIN
-165 DFKDLTNLVYD
+165 DFRDLSVLKHD

-207 NHLMTLASQGQ
+207 NYLIELASQNK
-218 LPNHDSVK
+218 LPDHQAVK
-226 QAITD
+226 QALTD
-231 LGLTITATKNK
+231 LGLEITATKNK
-242 SISIKNPDPEKTRP
+242 SISIKNPDATKTRP

-262 FYEQQYKIANIINQP
+262 FYEQQYSALNYINR
-277 ADSPSP
+277 AEDSPSP
-283 ADRNARIDELSAR
+283 ADRNARIDEISSR
-296 LESRIAKRTS
+296 FESRIAKRTS
-306 DLFQRMR
+306 DLFHRMR

-338 PTDPSHYQLTNN
+338 PTDPSNYQLTNN

-367 DPSLVPTEIA
+367 DPSLVHAKTA
-377 NNSFSHGNHS
+377 NNSFSYGGHS

-392 ILPGLQSPTTQRNGV
+392 ILPSLQSPTTQQRNGI
-407 NDHEQRNNAS
+407 NNNEQRNNAGS
-417 SQGNA
+417 TSHA
-422 GAFGAKA
+422 GANGAKA
-429 RASFRGVTNAII
+429 RASFREFTDAII
-441 GYIDNFEFGTKA
+441 KYIDDFEFGTKA
-453 SIGLFDTAVASERSS
+453 SIRLFDTAVASERSS

-546 YSSPKLQDYGLIPP
+546 YSSPKLQDYGLVPP
-560 PNADQII
+560 SNADQII
-567 IEGEKNAT
+567 IEHGDKNAT
-575 GKRENNKRFTRY
+575 GKRENNKRYTRY

>member
-1 MTNSKMSTH
+1 
-10 TRGELMIVKFFKRG
+10 MIVKFFKRG
-24 GVTDNK
+24 GTNDNK
-30 FSTGGESAKNYLLNE
+30 ISTGGEGVKNYLLGKDNNRE
-45 RVQQGTAQLLKG
+45 HANLLRG

-67 GLGFSKIFTSGCLSF
+67 GLGFSQIYTAGCLSF
-82 DSEESKKIDD
+82 DGEETQRVDD
-92 ELKQKLMNDFERSLF
+92 QLKQKLMADFERSLF

-114 ISGYWVEHTDKKNE
+114 ISGYWVEHTDKKDPRNGLE
-128 KTGEP
+128 

-143 VDLMTGKNLP
+143 VDLQTGKNLT
-153 VYYHKNDLSRIN
+153 VYLHKIDQSRIN
-165 DFKDLTNLVYD
+165 DFRDLSVLKHD

-207 NHLMTLASQGQ
+207 NYLIELASQNK
-218 LPNHDSVK
+218 LPDHQAVK
-226 QAITD
+226 QALTD
-231 LGLTITATKNK
+231 LGLEITATKNK
-242 SISIKNPDPEKTRP
+242 SISIKNPDATKTRP

-262 FYEQQYKIANIINQP
+262 FYEQQYSALNYINR
-277 ADSPSP
+277 AEDSPSP
-283 ADRNARIDELSAR
+283 ADRNARIDEISSR
-296 LESRIAKRTS
+296 FESRIAKRTS
-306 DLFQRMR
+306 DLFHRMR

-338 PTDPSHYQLTNN
+338 PTDPSNYQLTNN

-367 DPSLVPTEIA
+367 DPSLVHAKTA
-377 NNSFSHGNHS
+377 NNSFSYGGHS

-392 ILPGLQSPTTQRNGV
+392 ILPSLQSPTTQQRNGI
-407 NDHEQRNNAS
+407 NNNEQRNNAGS
-417 SQGNA
+417 TSHA
-422 GAFGAKA
+422 GANGAKA
-429 RASFRGVTNAII
+429 RASFREFTDAII
-441 GYIDNFEFGTKA
+441 KYIDDFEFGTKA
-453 SIGLFDTAVASERSS
+453 SIRLFDTAVASERSS

-511 TPPTDVGSEKD
+511 APPPAKAGSEKD

-546 YSSPKLQDYGLIPP
+546 YSSPKLQDYGLVPP
-560 PNADQII
+560 SNADQII
-567 IEGEKNAT
+567 IEHGDKNAT
-575 GKRENNKRFTRY
+575 GKRENNKRYTRY

>member
-1 MTNSKMSTH
+1 MPIC
-10 TRGELMIVKFFKRG
+10 TRGKTMIVKFFKRG
-24 GVTDNK
+24 GTKDNK
-30 FSTGGESAKNYLLNE
+30 ISTGGEGVKNYLLGKDNDRE
-45 RVQQGTAQLLKG
+45 KASLLAG
-57 DPEETTEIIN
+57 DPNETTEIIN
-67 GLGFSKIFTSGCLSF
+67 GLGFNKIYTSGCLSF
-82 DSEESKKIDD
+82 DGEESQRITDQ
-92 ELKQKLMNDFERSLF
+92 QKYEIMQNFERTLF
-107 GDFDRSR
+107 GDFDKSR
-114 ISGYWVEHTDKKNE
+114 ISGYWVEHTDKVDPNNGLE
-128 KTGEP
+128 

-143 VDLMTGKNLP
+143 VDLATGKNLP

-165 DFKDLTNLVYD
+165 DYKDLTNLTYD
-176 LSDPNAPERKQTSV
+176 LSDPNATQRKQASV
-190 ISINQSQNQK
+190 ISNNQSQDQK
-200 DLKQAID
+200 QLKQAIND
-207 NHLMTLASQGQ
+207 HLMTLASKGRLQ
-218 LPNHDSVK
+218 NHDSVK
-226 QAITD
+226 QALTD
-231 LGLTITATKNK
+231 LGLEITAIKK
-242 SISIKNPDPEKTRP
+242 SSISIKNPDPSKTRP

-306 DLFQRMR
+306 DLFHRMR
-313 TRKGANADTARAKF
+313 PKKGSNSETARAEFDRVSDSRK
-327 EPVQFSPRQDT
+327 QDT
-338 PTDPSHYQLTNN
+338 PTDPSNYQLTNN

-367 DPSLVPTEIA
+367 DPSLVTTEIA
-377 NNSFSHGNHS
+377 NNSFSYGGHS

-392 ILPGLQSPTTQRNGV
+392 ILPGLQSPTTQQRNGV
-407 NDHEQRNNAS
+407 NDHEKRNNAS
-417 SQGNA
+417 STSHA

-441 GYIDNFEFGTKA
+441 GYIDNFEFGAKA
-453 SIGLFDTAVASERSS
+453 SIRLFDTAVASERSS
-468 DQQLRNGI
+468 DQQLRHGI
-476 EQTKAVARSST
+476 KQLEKITRLTA
-487 QGNNN
+487 QGNID
-492 KRIKAD
+492 KYITAD
-498 TQPEQAPS
+498 TAPEQAPS

-575 GKRENNKRFTRY
+575 GKRENNKRLTRH

>member
-1 MTNSKMSTH
+1 
-10 TRGELMIVKFFKRG
+10 MIVKFFKRG
-24 GVTDNK
+24 GTNDNK
-30 FSTGGESAKNYLLNE
+30 ISTGGEGVKNYLLGKDNNRE
-45 RVQQGTAQLLKG
+45 HANLLRG

-67 GLGFSKIFTSGCLSF
+67 GLGFSQIYTAGCLSF
-82 DSEESKKIDD
+82 DGEETQRVDD
-92 ELKQKLMNDFERSLF
+92 QLKQKLMADFERSLF

-114 ISGYWVEHTDKKNE
+114 ISGYWVEHTDKKDPRNGLE
-128 KTGEP
+128 

-143 VDLMTGKNLP
+143 VDLQTGKNLT
-153 VYYHKNDLSRIN
+153 VYLHKIDQSRIN
-165 DFKDLTNLVYD
+165 DFRDLSVLKHD

-207 NHLMTLASQGQ
+207 NYLIELASQNK
-218 LPNHDSVK
+218 LPDHQAVK
-226 QAITD
+226 QALTD
-231 LGLTITATKNK
+231 LGLEITATKNK
-242 SISIKNPDPEKTRP
+242 SISIKNPDATKTRP

-262 FYEQQYKIANIINQP
+262 FYEQQYSALNYINR
-277 ADSPSP
+277 AEDSPSP
-283 ADRNARIDELSAR
+283 ADRNARIDEISSR
-296 LESRIAKRTS
+296 FESRIAKRTS

-313 TRKGANADTARAKF
+313 TRKGANADTARAEF
-327 EPVQFSPRQDT
+327 ERLQFSPRQDT
-338 PTDPSHYQLTNN
+338 PTDPSNYQLTNN

-367 DPSLVPTEIA
+367 DPSLVHAKTA
-377 NNSFSHGNHS
+377 NNSFSYGGHS

-392 ILPGLQSPTTQRNGV
+392 ILPSLQSPTTQQRNGI
-407 NDHEQRNNAS
+407 NNNEQRNNAGS
-417 SQGNA
+417 TSHA
-422 GAFGAKA
+422 GANGAKA
-429 RASFRGVTNAII
+429 RASFREFTDAII
-441 GYIDNFEFGTKA
+441 KYINDFEFGTKA
-453 SIGLFDTAVASERSS
+453 SIRLFDTAVASERSS

-575 GKRENNKRFTRY
+575 GKRENNKRLTRH